1 MNAHSSRSHLLLV
14 ITVLGVDKISN
25 VSSRGKLTLV
35 DLAGSERVAKSEAM
49 GQRLTE
55 AAAINKSLSALGMV
69 SFNIGRCSERRVG
82 RGGWGGVELAHDSN

>member
-14 ITVLGVDKISN
+14 IMVDGVDKISG
-25 VSSRGKLTLV
+25 VRSRGKLTLV
-35 DLAGSERVAKSEAM
+35 DLAGSERVAKSEAT

-69 SFNIGRCSERRVG
+69 SKESTRKREIHACVG
-82 RGGWGGVELAHDSN
+82 LACMYGVMF